1 MATQDSGTPSPDIDS
16 GRDSSHGTDK
26 SHGHHH
32 RHSSR
37 GARKVHA
44 KRRMHKVKKFA
55 RSAGIVLGVLVGI
68 ILVVMAFDAMINDLP
83 GLDHVTK
90 RIK

>member
-1 MATQDSGTPSPDIDS
+1 MPTQDSGTPSSDVDL
-16 GRDSSHGTDK
+16 GRDTSHGAGE

-44 KRRMHKVKKFA
+44 KRRMHKIKKFA
-55 RSAGIVLGVLVGI
+55 RSAGIVLAVLVGI
-68 ILVVMAFDAMINDLP
+68 TLVVVAFDAMINDMP
-83 GLDHVTK
+83 GLDHVTRRLK
-90 RIK
+90 